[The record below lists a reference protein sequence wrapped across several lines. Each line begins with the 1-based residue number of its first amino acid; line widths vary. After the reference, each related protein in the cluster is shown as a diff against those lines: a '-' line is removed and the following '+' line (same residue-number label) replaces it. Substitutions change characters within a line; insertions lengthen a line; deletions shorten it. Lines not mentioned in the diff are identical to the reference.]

1 MLLEVTKYPDPECA
15 DVLMID
21 VGKGD
26 LAGGSRPLRVELASL
41 DALLLLLSLLGGV
54 VEGLE
59 R

>member
-1 MLLEVTKYPDPECA
+1 MLLEVTKYPEPECA
-15 DVLMID
+15 EAVLMME

-26 LAGGSRPLRVELASL
+26 LAGGSRPLRELASL